1 MMDAVLAIIVAGG
14 RALIKLNIRLIKYI
28 DFYIYLL
35 NQTNSFD
42 SGLGKNIR
50 KAARPLGGVV
60 SFNPCHWRGERLH
73 HHGGGVCWLF
83 LVLLWMDL
91 WRHETIVCKNWY
103 KNNLQIRLSAL
114 LCDPHWRA
122 PYLEEKG
129 GNAPWAME
137 SQRCKS
143 SASR

>member
-1 MMDAVLAIIVAGG
+1 MDAVLAIIVAGG

-60 SFNPCHWRGERLH
+60 SFNPCH
-73 HHGGGVCWLF
+73 
-83 LVLLWMDL
+83 
-91 WRHETIVCKNWY
+91 
-103 KNNLQIRLSAL
+103 
-114 LCDPHWRA
+114 
-122 PYLEEKG
+122 
-129 GNAPWAME
+129 
-137 SQRCKS
+137 
-143 SASR
+143 